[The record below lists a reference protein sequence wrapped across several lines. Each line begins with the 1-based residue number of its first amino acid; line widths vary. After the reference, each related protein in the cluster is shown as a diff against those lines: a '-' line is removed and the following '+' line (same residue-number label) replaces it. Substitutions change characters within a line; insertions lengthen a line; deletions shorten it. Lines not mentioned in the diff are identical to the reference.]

1 MGLGFLLAMTEPSQ
15 VASFAPLAGPI
26 QSAHRMTSPF
36 VVVSGLHRPQLGE
49 RKARNLRTGV
59 LNVVVKLGE
68 KKFHAHPRTAPRLI
82 SVLLANILAL
92 VHALVVKIAFLLS
105 FFMLSP
111 AMALASNG
119 MFDTPSMVNLVT
131 KLKPREPPAPD
142 LAKKG
147 LNSLLQEAEKLVQG
161 VDEQKS
167 NVSPADPS
175 PASLPSAMHN
185 DELATKQDL
194 TARLNQAENLS
205 EQRKNWFY
213 SPEARKVGLLL
224 VSTLSLYSSYGGE
237 GVQLVAQAPAQPQAQ
252 PQANPASEAL
262 KYTTSAVRD
271 VADKALPAAQN
282 AVKEVQ
288 LLPSKISAV
297 RDSAVKGVEQCT
309 HQATQQVTY
318 YATDV
323 TKKATQHITY
333 YAKDVTQKVSD
344 AIPADV
350 KRAYADATAL
360 AKPVVEPVMASTSN
374 ILTNF
379 LVNGKRV
386 SALLFEKTQATVA
399 TVATVKT
406 EEHLK
411 ESLHAANAP
420 MLDAAHAPAAM
431 STSAIEQTLE
441 TDAAAAKARARRQ
454 WAAVGPTAT
463 QQMVDAAGAFEELG
477 GSYED
482 KNPEWK
488 RITRKELLSMDFH
501 HHDHDDAHDEYEV
514 DDEKSIVKGKAM
526 DLLELAL
533 KPLNGIFGFI
543 TVMWPITM
551 ATFPVIWVFP
561 WDLVT
566 GGFKSRKIFN
576 DMPGSEQEKQT
587 ANRFREKVLWFT
599 TIVNFIV
606 SVILGGG
613 GGGGGGH
620 H

>member
-1 MGLGFLLAMTEPSQ
+1 M
-15 VASFAPLAGPI
+15 
-26 QSAHRMTSPF
+26 HRT
-36 VVVSGLHRPQLGE
+36 QLGE

-82 SVLLANILAL
+82 TVLLANVLAL
-92 VHALVVKIAFLLS
+92 VHAFVVKIAVLLS

-119 MFDTPSMVNLVT
+119 MFDSPSTVNLVT

-147 LNSLLQEAEKLVQG
+147 LHSLLQEAEKLVQG
-161 VDEQKS
+161 VDEQK
-167 NVSPADPS
+167 VHLAPADP
-175 PASLPSAMHN
+175 ASIEDLKI
-185 DELATKQDL
+185 EDL

-205 EQRKNWFY
+205 EQRKNWLY

-271 VADKALPAAQN
+271 VTDVVTNKALPAAQY
-282 AVKEVQ
+282 AVQAVQ

-297 RDSAVKGVEQCT
+297 TDSAVKGVEQYT

-323 TKKATQHITY
+323 TKKATQHITH

-350 KRAYADATAL
+350 KRAYADNTAL
-360 AKPVVEPVMASTSN
+360 AKPVVEPVIASTSN
-374 ILTNF
+374 ILTNC
-379 LVNGKRV
+379 LANGKRV
-386 SALLFEKTQATVA
+386 SALLFEKTQAAVA

-411 ESLHAANAP
+411 ESL
-420 MLDAAHAPAAM
+420 DATHAPAAM

-463 QQMVDAAGAFEELG
+463 QHMVDAAGAFEELG
-477 GSYED
+477 GSFED

-501 HHDHDDAHDEYEV
+501 HHDHDDADDEYEV

-533 KPLNGIFGFI
+533 KPLTGIFGFI

-587 ANRFREKVLWFT
+587 ANRFRKKVLWFT